1 MRDTRNASH
10 LSPFTSHLS
19 RLTSHLS
26 PLTSHLSP
34 LTSHFCFILQ
44 ISAPFTKKGAFLY
57 FYNMNDVMIR
67 NIQPSDNPFL
77 AKIVKDTLAEFGA
90 NHPNTVYYDPTTDAL
105 YELFQKEGAAYYVA
119 ELNGEIIGGGGIYP
133 TDALPAG
140 TCELVK
146 MYLLPQARGLGL
158 GRTLIEKSLEFAQQ
172 AGYKQVYLESMP
184 ELKQAL
190 TIYARFGFEYLKGPM
205 GNSGHTGCSLW
216 MLKSLEES

>member
-1 MRDTRNASH
+1 
-10 LSPFTSHLS
+10 
-19 RLTSHLS
+19 
-26 PLTSHLSP
+26 
-34 LTSHFCFILQ
+34 
-44 ISAPFTKKGAFLY
+44 
-57 FYNMNDVMIR
+57 MNNVTIR

-105 YELFQKEGAAYYVA
+105 FEMFQKKGSVYFVA
-119 ELNGEIIGGGGIYP
+119 ELTDEIVGGGGIYP
-133 TDALPAG
+133 TDGLPAD

-146 MYLLPQARGLGL
+146 MYLLPPARGYGL
-158 GRTLIEKSLEFAQQ
+158 GRTLIEKCLAFAKE

-190 TIYARFGFEYLKGPM
+190 KVYARFGFEYLKGPM

-216 MLKSLEES
+216 MLRSI